1 MSDYQNEP
9 AYTRGY
15 SNDTVCNYFYYL
27 SIIVLSLG
35 VFSAIIH
42 SWGLFTMKNKGV
54 LFTSLIVSL
63 IPEKRTPIPLLI
75 FKFLIRLAA
84 NILPAIVC

>member
-15 SNDTVCNYFYYL
+15 SNETVCNYFYYL

-35 VFSAIIH
+35 ILSVGIH
-42 SWGLFTMKNKGV
+42 GWGLFTMKNKGV
-54 LFTSLIVSL
+54 LLASLTVSL
-63 IPEKRTPIPLLI
+63 IQIGLAYYLYLFSYLICSRSLLD
-75 FKFLIRLAA
+75 KKKA
-84 NILPAIVC
+84 